1 MGPKSLPMLPLR
13 RALSAPTVQGDHR
26 HMQIFTDRTMAAL
39 QAGLTGE
46 AQRQRVT
53 SDNIANVNT
62 PGYRAKRV
70 DFETSL
76 SQALDRKGS
85 STVSID
91 HSLAEPWAS
100 LNGNTVSLEA
110 ETAVMVKSG
119 LHYEALVS
127 AVNHRFS
134 VTSTAIG
141 VK

>member
-1 MGPKSLPMLPLR
+1 
-13 RALSAPTVQGDHR
+13 
-26 HMQIFTDRTMAAL
+26 MQIFTDRTMAAL
-39 QAGLTGE
+39 EAGLTGE
-46 AQRQRVT
+46 AQRQRAT

-76 SQALDRKGS
+76 ARALDRKGS
-85 STVSID
+85 STVSVAQ
-91 HSLAEPWAS
+91 SLAEPWAS
-100 LNGNTVSLEA
+100 LNGNSVSLEA
-110 ETAVMVKSG
+110 ETAVLVKSG
-119 LHYEALVS
+119 LHYEAIVS